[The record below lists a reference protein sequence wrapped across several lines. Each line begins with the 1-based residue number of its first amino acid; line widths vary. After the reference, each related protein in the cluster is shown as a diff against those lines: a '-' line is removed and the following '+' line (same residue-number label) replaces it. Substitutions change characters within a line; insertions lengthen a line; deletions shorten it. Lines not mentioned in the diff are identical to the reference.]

1 MFGWVRLAVV
11 GLIVLTVVYICLS
24 WYSKSV
30 RREKLEIE
38 FDAGGV
44 EGDRDEFIAKGLKEY
59 DSSLRKKLIWGVYI
73 IPIIL
78 ALILNYVQNF

>member
-11 GLIVLTVVYICLS
+11 GLIVLTVVYVCLS

-38 FDAGGV
+38 FDEGGM

-59 DSSLRKKLIWGVYI
+59 DRSLRKKLIWGVYI
-73 IPIIL
+73 IPIVL